1 MSRKSSVEK
10 SLVDRLTEKPR
21 LRVAAK
27 YLANTGEVEA
37 FVAGVAAC
45 ATRVFNRPITARE
58 VEKCITGL
66 SEAEDYYGGAA
77 IVLEGLADAYV
88 VTPVEQEGLPTIY
101 PQTRKV
107 SINRFVVVKHTDD
120 IVP

>member
-1 MSRKSSVEK
+1 M
-10 SLVDRLTEKPR
+10 LV
-21 LRVAAK
+21 
-27 YLANTGEVEA
+27 ANFDCE
-37 FVAGVAAC
+37 FVADWQFSEKRFKAC
-45 ATRVFNRPITARE
+45 EELCSRREDRTIEIT
-58 VEKCITGL
+58 L